1 MGCASGAGALRHI
14 ATRLCIWATEINAQ
28 PLLPMCKEA
37 ADKVH
42 ELVRQAGKLFVD
54 REEAKTN
61 VEYGTGEV

>member
-1 MGCASGAGALRHI
+1 
-14 ATRLCIWATEINAQ
+14 
-28 PLLPMCKEA
+28 MCKEA